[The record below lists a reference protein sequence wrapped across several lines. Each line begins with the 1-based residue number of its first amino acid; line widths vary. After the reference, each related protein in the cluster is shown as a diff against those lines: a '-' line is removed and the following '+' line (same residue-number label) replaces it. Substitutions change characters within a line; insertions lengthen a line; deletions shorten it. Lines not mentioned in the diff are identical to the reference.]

1 MAVAEDVG
9 LVRSVWVAARDND
22 VETLVALTAPDVDW
36 RPTAVTAGALHGH
49 DALRDYLDGLAESG
63 ALVDAYPYSFEALGR
78 LRHRQRSAEPAARE
92 RRDRVRPALVG
103 VPRDGGAGRLGRQS
117 HQPPRCMPRR
127 ADAAP
132 GEPPERRRLVPALN
146 GPRTAPRGGSRTD

>member
-49 DALRDYLDGLAESG
+49 DALRDYLDGLAEAAHWSTPTPIRSRRW
-63 ALVDAYPYSFEALGR
+63 ATASS
-78 LRHRQRSAEPAARE
+78 SAER
-92 RRDRVRPALVG
+92 
-103 VPRDGGAGRLGRQS
+103 
-117 HQPPRCMPRR
+117 
-127 ADAAP
+127 
-132 GEPPERRRLVPALN
+132 
-146 GPRTAPRGGSRTD
+146 